1 METTFPTTTK
11 FSNISAVAV
20 RNQAVYVMTEI
31 AEINEQIDT
40 KIGEEKKLRQTT
52 SVLVANLARLGFG
65 VDEKLL
71 TALNNL
77 PTNYQLMI
85 ADKFKTV
92 MGVNKNWT
100 PLVKGWDVPTGE
112 DITDHL
118 MTWFVNEFIPKGHE
132 KRGTELPCGHAIPP
146 NTFPL
151 ERYNGC
157 PFCGTPFEFG
167 KLENENFGQ
176 GSKLK
181 ILSLWT
187 DKEAKQ
193 YFEDLLAS
201 KTALDATQI
210 DSLKKMI
217 QAYKDEELPSVEI
230 KMKETLMVVISSLV
244 EFGKPEKAQIYF
256 KSPVDIMRYLWYK
269 HTGFLQ
275 IVKPKVVVARKSK
288 NSKHIGSILNPNLD
302 QSANTKLAAKADLKL
317 KYSRKECFMVASW
330 LNNLGMSYDAICE
343 AMHPK
348 REMWVR
354 FIRALRLAE
363 YSKKAGFEKLKIVL
377 DKFYNEDYRVWQ
389 SEVDKYRLRT
399 DVEKTMSLL
408 KQRPGLFARSLFAN
422 MLWFGKDDVLEA
434 FSEIIDKVPARL
446 VFTLNMYADSY
457 FTKGGMRAVKP
468 LGGTNKNIPKNQLLN
483 LYDEEVLKAMKEGIE
498 EMCVLAMKK
507 RFEAQDNE
515 NKTIYI
521 DPMLFKIPVSIG
533 DRSETVQDMPSAL
546 MGTRFEIEG
555 NTVRLFM
562 QWGEGLKT
570 QHLDMDLSCHVAYKS
585 DVDNSQR
592 KYKVYGGAYDIC
604 SYSNLV
610 TDGCKHSGDIQY
622 IPEKVG
628 TAEYIDIDVHE
639 LRQKGAKYVTFT
651 CNAYSNGEI
660 TPNLVVG
667 WMNSKYPMTISEK
680 TGVAYDPSCV
690 QHQVRIQQGLTK
702 GLVFGVLDIDKNEI
716 VWLELSFHGQV
727 VGQLNTT
734 NVETLL
740 AKLDSKLN
748 VGNLLLLKAEAQ
760 NLEVLEENDEQN
772 PADEVYSKEW
782 VMNTAAV
789 TQLLVD

>member
-11 FSNISAVAV
+11 FSNISSVAV
-20 RNQAVYVMTEI
+20 RNQAVYVMTEF
-31 AEINEQIDT
+31 AEINKQIET
-40 KIGEEKKLRQTT
+40 KIGGENKLRQTT
-52 SVLVANLARLGFG
+52 SVLVANLTKLGFG

-71 TALNNL
+71 AALNNL

-118 MTWFVNEFIPKGHE
+118 ITWFVNIFTTQGH
-132 KRGTELPCGHAIPP
+132 KRRGVELACGHTIPP

-157 PFCGTPFEFG
+157 PFCGTPFEFVE
-167 KLENENFGQ
+167 LEKENFGQ

-193 YFEDLLAS
+193 YFADLLTS

-210 DSLKKMI
+210 DSLKRLI

-230 KMKETLMVVISSLV
+230 KMKETLMIVISHLV
-244 EFGKPEKAQIYF
+244 ELGKADKAQVYF
-256 KSPVDIMRYLWYK
+256 KSPVDVMRYLWYK

-275 IVKPKVVVARKSK
+275 IVQPKVIVHRKTK
-288 NSKHIGSILNPNLD
+288 NSKHIGSVLVPSLD
-302 QSANTKLAAKADLKL
+302 QSANVKLEAKASLKL

-343 AMHPK
+343 AMHPR

-377 DKFYNEDYRVWQ
+377 DKFYNKEYRVWQ
-389 SEVDKYRLRT
+389 SEVDKYRLRA
-399 DVEKTMSLL
+399 DVEKTMHLL

-468 LGGTNKNIPKNQLLN
+468 LGGTNKHIPKNQLLA
-483 LYDEEVLKAMKEGIE
+483 LYDEEGLKGMKEGIE
-498 EMCVLAMKK
+498 EMCILAMKR
-507 RFEAQDNE
+507 RFEAQENE

-521 DPMLFKIPVSIG
+521 DPILFKIPVSIG

-555 NTVRLFM
+555 DTVRLFM
-562 QWGEGLKT
+562 QWGEGLKA
-570 QHLDMDLSCHVAYKS
+570 QHLDMDLSCHVAYKP
-585 DVDNSQR
+585 DVDNSKR
-592 KYKVYGGAYDIC
+592 EYSHYGNAYDIC

-610 TDGCKHSGDIQY
+610 TDGCKHSGDIRS
-622 IPEKVG
+622 IPNLVG
-628 TAEYIDIDVHE
+628 TAEYIDVNVKE

-651 CNAYSNGEI
+651 CNAYSMGSI

-702 GLVFGVLDIDKNEI
+702 GLVFGVLDIDKNEM

-727 VGQLNTT
+727 VGQLDTKG
-734 NVETLL
+734 VETLL
-740 AKLDSKLN
+740 EKLDSKLS
-748 VGNLLLLKAEAQ
+748 VGNLLLLKAESQ
-760 NLEVLEENDEQN
+760 NLEVLETHDEQN

-782 VMNTAAV
+782 AMNTAAV